1 MFENTPLEQ
10 YSTLEELSSVT
21 PVWRPFAHHVD
32 HAQADMHQQETSGDE
47 RSS

>member
-32 HAQADMHQQETSGDE
+32 HVQAGMHQQETSSE
-47 RSS
+47 EHSS